1 MDNMNFCSN
10 SALGSTPVNPQSLT
24 SKQTCASGLVI
35 KADADSSTSIFL
47 FASVKRS
54 DDEAKPVMIR
64 IIACTEKDARRQLV
78 QQYILSLAAR
88 ITVREVSD
96 GRDN

>member
-1 MDNMNFCSN
+1 MENVCIN

-35 KADADSSTSIFL
+35 KAVADISTSVFL

-54 DDEAKPVMIR
+54 DDTTKPVMIR
-64 IIACTEKDARRQLV
+64 VTACTEKEARRQLA

-88 ITVREVSD
+88 IPVKEACHA
-96 GRDN
+96 

>member
-35 KADADSSTSIFL
+35 KAVADISTSVFL

-54 DDEAKPVMIR
+54 DTTAKPVMIR
-64 IIACTEKDARRQLV
+64 IVACSEREARRELAPRYV
-78 QQYILSLAAR
+78 LSLAAR
-88 ITVREVSD
+88 LPNKEARHDS
-96 GRDN
+96 